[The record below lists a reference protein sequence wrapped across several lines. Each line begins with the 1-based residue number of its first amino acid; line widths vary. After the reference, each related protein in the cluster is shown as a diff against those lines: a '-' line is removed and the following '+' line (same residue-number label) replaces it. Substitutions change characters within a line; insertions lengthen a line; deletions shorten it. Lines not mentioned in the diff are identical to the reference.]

1 MTYIDFVSKLSPIE
15 EEVMKSSFYE
25 VSERIVN
32 FAETQFFVF
41 WFFFFIDLFTDWL
54 IFGCAGSSFL
64 CEGPLQPRQ
73 AGATPHRSARASHY
87 YGLPRCGAQAPDA
100 QAQ

>member
-41 WFFFFIDLFTDWL
+41 WFFMV
-54 IFGCAGSSFL
+54 SFRTVMAL
-64 CEGPLQPRQ
+64 V
-73 AGATPHRSARASHY
+73 
-87 YGLPRCGAQAPDA
+87 GLSLS
-100 QAQ
+100 